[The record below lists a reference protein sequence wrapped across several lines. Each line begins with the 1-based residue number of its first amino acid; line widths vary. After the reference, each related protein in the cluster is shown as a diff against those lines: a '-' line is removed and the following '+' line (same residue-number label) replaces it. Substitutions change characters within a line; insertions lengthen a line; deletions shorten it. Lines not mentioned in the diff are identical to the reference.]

1 MQLADYLF
9 MIRGL
14 LVSDSKV
21 KIIVVITIA
30 IIMIIIILPLLAKSL
45 HLIRSCLIYFFLSF
59 CAFLSHMSFRR
70 CHHVYLK

>member
-1 MQLADYLF
+1 

-21 KIIVVITIA
+21 KIIVAITIA
-30 IIMIIIILPLLAKSL
+30 IIMIIILPLPANSL

-59 CAFLSHMSFRR
+59 CASLSHMSFRR